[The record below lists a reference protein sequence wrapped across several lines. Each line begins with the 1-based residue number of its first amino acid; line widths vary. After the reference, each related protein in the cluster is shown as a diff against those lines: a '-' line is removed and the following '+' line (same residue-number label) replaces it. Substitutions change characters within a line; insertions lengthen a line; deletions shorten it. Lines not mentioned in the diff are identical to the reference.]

1 MGDAAYVGH
10 VMPAVATSPVSVAS
24 LPKRVVE
31 SRGQRTP
38 TLSAGY
44 EPASELVTASL
55 YHQ

>member
-10 VMPAVATSPVSVAS
+10 VMPAVETSPGSVDS

-44 EPASELVTASL
+44 EPASELVTESL